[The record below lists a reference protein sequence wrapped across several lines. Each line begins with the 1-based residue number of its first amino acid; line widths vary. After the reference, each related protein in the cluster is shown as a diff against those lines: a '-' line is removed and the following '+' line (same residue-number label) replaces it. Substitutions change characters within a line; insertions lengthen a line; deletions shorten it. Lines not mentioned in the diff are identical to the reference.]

1 MHVINL
7 NLYEFVPCVES
18 IHRIDDAFIS
28 CTVGVGIQFAELKQ
42 MNQRLD
48 LEGLL
53 SWYPETCKS

>member
-1 MHVINL
+1 MH
-7 NLYEFVPCVES
+7 
-18 IHRIDDAFIS
+18 IS

-48 LEGLL
+48 LERLL